1 MLHELDPSHVVIS
14 QVMLLHQS
22 EAVYVNNQIIAVEIL
37 DLLYFIMVALIEQFV
52 KEVEEKVASIS
63 I

>member
-22 EAVYVNNQIIAVEIL
+22 EAVYVNNQIIVVEIL
-37 DLLYFIMVALIEQFV
+37 DLLYLMVALIEQFV
-52 KEVEEKVASIS
+52 KEVEEKVASIG

>member
-14 QVMLLHQS
+14 QVMLLLQS
-22 EAVYVNNQIIAVEIL
+22 EAVYVNNQIIVVEIL
-37 DLLYFIMVALIEQFV
+37 DLLYLMVALIEQFV
-52 KEVEEKVASIS
+52 KEVEEKVASID

>member
-37 DLLYFIMVALIEQFV
+37 DLLYLMVALIEQFV